1 MNAPRAEDA
10 AAALATLRV
19 ADLKRVCRFVR
30 CGVSGSK
37 AELVD
42 RLVAALHGQ
51 PDLAERT
58 GACGS
63 GGGGREK
70 RTD

>member
-1 MNAPRAEDA
+1 MNTPRAEDA